1 MAFDLNQRFIALV
14 PGGNG
19 VIFAIQADG
28 ALFWYQNTGWASGA
42 AVWAAGSGRQIATGW
57 HEFTAVLASGD
68 GQLYALKPNGTL
80 LWYRVTVNPTT
91 GAATWAAKSGAQI
104 GTGFDRFSQII
115 GGWSG
120 VFYCL
125 DETGNMFLYYYSA
138 GNGTPVWANGFG
150 TQIGAGF
157 NPLARLWA
165 DPDGVIFGVQ
175 QGTTL
180 TWWRFR
186 AANLVTGAG
195 SWANDGIGIDIGEDW
210 GEVAQRITFSNT
222 SGVLYA
228 VALDQS
234 VNPGT
239 DNILTWF
246 QLHNSES
253 IDTAGVSWAAGGNA
267 VQVGQGW
274 TFEPTAALQGYP
286 SSLTVPQGG
295 SVEIQVSTTWPTYT
309 AQAVRRAPSASGT
322 AVPVTSLVTYTGKL
336 QQLQKNYRSLGCGWT
351 PSFSYSP
358 TSSWVSGVYAAQLV
372 SPESN
377 ENEVVFVVRPS
388 TPTNQIAVVLATN
401 TYNAYNAWAG
411 HNQYTY
417 GQNGVQRTITL
428 MRPSQQTAIGPT
440 GKINHTLYSDLLLLD
455 WMTSAGIDYDVYTDL
470 DIDADG
476 TSWMPQYKAVVLGSH
491 PEYWTATAR
500 NNLISYLGSGGNVVA
515 TGGNCIYEEVSY
527 TSDRSA
533 MIFRTTTGDRN
544 LFENLGEYE
553 SSILGNDYNPA
564 TYLDFYPY
572 QVANQHPFLD
582 GTGLSVGDTFGESG
596 YNVAAS
602 GWEVDWAAADVSGLV
617 VIAQGMNPNGGGS
630 MCYFPQPS
638 GGWVFTTGSIT
649 FNGSIASDSNIQ
661 QILTNVFATATQG
674 ATAGAFGAA
683 AAPGQRLAPVGS
695 AAPR

>member
-42 AVWAAGSGRQIATGW
+42 EVWAAGSGSQIGIGW
-57 HEFTAVLASGD
+57 HEFTTVLASGD
-68 GQLYALKPNGTL
+68 GQLFGLKPDGTL
-80 LWYRVTVNPTT
+80 LWYRVTVNPAT
-91 GAATWAAKSGAQI
+91 GAASWAAKSGAQI
-104 GTGFDRFSQII
+104 GSGFDRFYQII

-150 TQIGAGF
+150 TQIGTGF

-186 AANLVTGAG
+186 ASNLATGAG
-195 SWANDGIGIDIGEDW
+195 SWANAGIGIDIGEDW
-210 GEVAQRITFSNT
+210 GEVSQRITFSNT

-228 VALDQS
+228 VALDQA

-239 DNILTWF
+239 DNVLTWF
-246 QLHNSES
+246 QLLNSES
-253 IDTAGVSWAAGGNA
+253 IDTSGASWANGGNA

-295 SVEIQVSTTWPTYT
+295 TVQIQVSTTWPTYT
-309 AQAVRRAPSASGT
+309 AQAVRRAPSASGS
-322 AVPVTSLVTYTGKL
+322 AVPVTSLVTYNGQL
-336 QQLQKNYRSLGCGWT
+336 QQLQNNYRSLGCGWA

-372 SPESN
+372 SPASN
-377 ENEVVFVVRPS
+377 EFEVVFVVRPS
-388 TPTNQIAVVLATN
+388 APANQIAVVLATN

-417 GQNGVQRTITL
+417 GQNGVQRTVTL
-428 MRPSQQTAIGPT
+428 LRPSQQTSTGPT

-470 DIDADG
+470 DVDADG
-476 TSWMPQYKAVVLGSH
+476 TSWMPQYKAVVLASH

-500 NNLISYLGSGGNVVA
+500 NNLISYLGAGGNVIA

-527 TSDRSA
+527 TSDSSA
-533 MIFRTTTGDRN
+533 MVFRTTTGDRN
-544 LFENLGEYE
+544 LFENLGDYE
-553 SSILGNDYNPA
+553 SAILGNDYNPA

-572 QVANQHPFLD
+572 QVANQHPFLN
-582 GTGLSVGDTFGESG
+582 GTGLSVGDTFGSSG

-602 GWEVDWAAADVSGLV
+602 GWEVDWAASDISGLI
-617 VIAQGMNPNGGGS
+617 VIAQGTNPNGGGS
-630 MCYFPQPS
+630 MSYVPQPS
-638 GGWVFTTGSIT
+638 GGFVLTTGSIT
-649 FNGSIASDSNIQ
+649 FNGSIANDSNIQ
-661 QILTNVFATATQG
+661 QILTNAFNTATQG
-674 ATAGAFGAA
+674 STAGASGAA
-683 AAPGQRLAPVGS
+683 AGPGRLAPVGS